1 MNRTEVFIHPVRLRI
16 LQYLSIHQSATTS
29 EILDQLTGVSKASM
43 YNNIKLLEQNE
54 AIEVIKENQIRGTI
68 EKTYALK
75 KIKNDNDFNAIL
87 TFLLTLL
94 QEFQQYYEKDGNP
107 AEDMLFAGRDYL
119 MLNDAEYREF
129 IQEYEELCRRYF
141 GRNSEG
147 AKLRNISIISS
158 PTASGE

>member
-1 MNRTEVFIHPVRLRI
+1 MNRIEVLIHPVRLRI
-16 LQYLSIHQSATTS
+16 LQYLSVHQSATTG
-29 EILDQLTGVSKASM
+29 EILNQLTGVSKASM
-43 YNNIKLLEQNE
+43 YNHIKLLEQNE

-75 KIKNDNDFNAIL
+75 KIKNNNDFNAIL
-87 TFLLTLL
+87 TFLLTLP

-107 AEDMLFAGRDYL
+107 TEDMLFAGRDYL
-119 MLNDAEYREF
+119 TLNDEEYREF

-158 PTASGE
+158 PTFSGE